1 MIGSTPFS
9 FDLAQIAATA
19 YEKHAHIKDS
29 CAKDRRLKFV
39 KVSKPIIMH
48 TPSNANNN
56 PTLLINES
64 RSSLKTIDASAKV
77 IIAVVPF
84 RIEANPLSIWV
95 CPHAISEKGMAL
107 FKKPITNKTQHC
119 LKFGIGNFNN
129 KTTSQSVKLAQTT
142 RFATI
147 VKTGTSRKINE

>member
-1 MIGSTPFS
+1 MGTPSIIKARGTIIILALESIPVAAMIGLTPFS

-64 RSSLKTIDASAKV
+64 RSSLKTIDARAKV
-77 IIAVVPF
+77 IIAVPF

-95 CPHAISEKGMAL
+95 CPM
-107 FKKPITNKTQHC
+107 Q
-119 LKFGIGNFNN
+119 
-129 KTTSQSVKLAQTT
+129 
-142 RFATI
+142 
-147 VKTGTSRKINE
+147 

>member
-1 MIGSTPFS
+1 MIGLTPFN
-9 FDLAQIAATA
+9 FDLAQIAAIA

-48 TPSNANNN
+48 TPSNAKNN
-56 PTLLINES
+56 PTLLTNES
-64 RSSLKTIDASAKV
+64 RSSLKTIDARAKV

-95 CPHAISEKGMAL
+95 CPHAMSEKGMAL

-119 LKFGIGNFNN
+119 LKFGIGSFN
-129 KTTSQSVKLAQTT
+129 KKITSQSVKLAQTT
-142 RFATI
+142 RFATV

>member
-1 MIGSTPFS
+1 MIGLTPFS

-19 YEKHAHIKDS
+19 YEKHAHIKDI
-29 CAKDRRLKFV
+29 CAKDRRSKFV

-56 PTLLINES
+56 PILLTNES
-64 RSSLKTIDASAKV
+64 RSSLNTNDARAKV